1 MKLYAISFLT
11 DEYRD
16 EAFKYLMACT
26 TRETY
31 RGDALKAVGELAMVL
46 PDDAYLRINEIVDV
60 IKENLVPRRC
70 DLVWNLIDRRGDNVK
85 DALDCFTHMSCALKE
100 RFTDKISLLCKDV
113 RCILLVFRSFS
124 LLESVERSSKL
135 SAKFRRTPKTV

>member
-26 TRETY
+26 ARDTY

-46 PDDAYLRINEIVDV
+46 PEDAYLRINEIVDL
-60 IKENLVPRRC
+60 IKENLVSKRS
-70 DLVWNLIDRRGDNVK
+70 NSIEGLIARRGDNVK

-100 RFTDKISLLCKDV
+100 QFTDKISYLCKDV
-113 RCILLVFRSFS
+113 SPFSSF
-124 LLESVERSSKL
+124 
-135 SAKFRRTPKTV
+135 